1 MDKEKEGAKVYLFV
15 FKFHF
20 ISFIVSVFKLSES
33 LLYFLDVT
41 GIFDLTSYLWCLD
54 LLSSLK
60 ILAI

>member
-1 MDKEKEGAKVYLFV
+1 MDKEREGAKVYLLV

-20 ISFIVSVFKLSES
+20 ISFILSVFKLSES

-41 GIFDLTSYLWCLD
+41 GIFDLNSYLWCLD

-60 ILAI
+60 ILVI